1 MDQGTENGI
10 KEKVRAFIISHFL
23 LGNDS
28 IGLNDDSSFIDEG
41 IVDSTGV
48 MELVSFVEETF
59 DFRLEDEE
67 LIPDNLDSISNLV
80 FFITGKQEGK
90 TDG

>member
-1 MDQGTENGI
+1 MGQDAVNDI
-10 KEKVRAFIISHFL
+10 REKVRAFIISHFL
-23 LGNDS
+23 LGTDS
-28 IGLNDDSSFIDEG
+28 IGLKDDSSFIDEG

-59 DFRLEDEE
+59 GFRLEDEE
-67 LIPDNLDSISNLV
+67 LIPDNLDSINNLV